1 MTEWGVVGVV
11 TALVGLFLAVYT
23 PIEKARER
31 DLKENIQR
39 EKEKAAAV
47 KENTAA
53 MTRLT
58 VCMEAL
64 QKQFAQFE
72 QENRSTHRR
81 LWERSEEQELRL
93 ADHEKRIERLEQQ

>member
-1 MTEWGVVGVV
+1 MGVI

-23 PIEKARER
+23 PVEKAKER
-31 DLKENIQR
+31 DLKEKIER

-58 VCMEAL
+58 VCMEEL
-64 QKQFAQFE
+64 QKQFGHFE
-72 QENRSTHRR
+72 QENHSTHRR
-81 LWERSEEQELRL
+81 LWDRSEEQELRL
-93 ADHEKRIERLEQQ
+93 ADHEKRIQRLEQ